1 MEFEFDEDQ
10 LLLRRSVRET
20 LARTSALPSDK
31 LWATYTALGWVE
43 ARRSSW
49 P

>member
-1 MEFEFDEDQ
+1 VEFEFDEDQ
-10 LLLRRSVRET
+10 PLRQSVRET
-20 LARTSALPSDK
+20 LAKTSALPEDE